1 MSTTISCRDV
11 GFDCEGRI
19 EAADADDALAMAAAH
34 VTSVHGLV
42 DVTPDLVDRV
52 IAVMRTT
59 DGSMASATAD
69 R

>member
-1 MSTTISCRDV
+1 MRTTISCRDV

-52 IAVMRTT
+52 IAVMRTA
-59 DGSMASATAD
+59 DAPMASPTAA